1 MGSSPYLSPFVIALI
16 VVATIMAAAFSGTYV
31 RTRLPKHHLDDET
44 RQMVQIGIGF
54 LSMLAALVLGLILA
68 SAKSGFDTKSDEV
81 QSAAAKI
88 LLLDNNL
95 RQLGN
100 AADPVRN
107 TLRQI
112 VSSRAIELWGD
123 DSATT
128 GMPTDSNPASRIVA
142 LQSDVRALSPSGE
155 AQRLA
160 WSRAIQ
166 LADDLAQIR
175 SLAFAQTGSSITMPL
190 LVLLVFWLA
199 IIVLGWNIYAPRH
212 GTILTLNA
220 LCAMSSAGAIF
231 LILEMDRPF
240 GGIIRISDAPLRAVL
255 VQINQ

>member
-1 MGSSPYLSPFVIALI
+1 MGGSSNLSPFIIAVI
-16 VVATIMAAAFSGTYV
+16 VASTIMAAAFVGAFL

-44 RQMVQIGIGF
+44 KQMVQIGIRF

-68 SAKSGFDTKSDEV
+68 SAKSGFDTKSEEV

-107 TLRQI
+107 TLRQMI
-112 VSSRAIELWGD
+112 SSRAIELWSD
-123 DSATT
+123 DNAAT
-128 GMPTDSNPASRIVA
+128 GMPAAANPVSRIVA
-142 LQSDVRALSPSGE
+142 LQTELRALSPPGE

-160 WSRAIQ
+160 WSRALQ
-166 LADDLAQIR
+166 LAEELAQIR
-175 SLAFAQTGSSITMPL
+175 SLAFAQTGSSIMKPL

-199 IIVLGWNIYAPRH
+199 IMVLGWNIYAPRH
-212 GTILTLNA
+212 GTIHTLNV
-220 LCAMSSAGAIF
+220 LCAVSSASAIF

-240 GGIIRISDAPLRAVL
+240 GGIIRISDAPLREVL
-255 VQINQ
+255 LQLSQ